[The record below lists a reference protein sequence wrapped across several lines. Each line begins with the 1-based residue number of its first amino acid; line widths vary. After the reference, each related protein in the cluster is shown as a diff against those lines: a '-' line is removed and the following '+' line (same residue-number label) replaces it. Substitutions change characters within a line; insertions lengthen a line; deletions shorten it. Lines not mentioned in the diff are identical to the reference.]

1 MTEVEVLA
9 FHDKSTMCWLVP
21 PEPLAVS
28 TNEVEVLVTKEMLA
42 EVAAVAVGAKLTVKG
57 TLCPAASVTGSVRPP
72 TVKTEL
78 LELTEETV
86 TLPPLAVIFPLWL
99 WAVPMVTVPKFIDPG
114 VNPSVPLEVVALPVR
129 DTATEGLEA
138 SELSV
143 TLAVSVPAAVGAKI
157 TDRLALPP
165 AASV

>member
-9 FHDKSTMCWLVP
+9 FQDKSTMCWLVP

-28 TNEVEVLVTKEMLA
+28 TDEDELLVTKEMLA
-42 EVAAVAVGAKLTVKG
+42 EVVSVAVGAKLTAKG

-99 WAVPMVTVPKFIDPG
+99 WAVPMVTVPKFMDPG
-114 VNPSVPLEVVALPVR
+114 VTPSVPPGSMNFG
-129 DTATEGLEA
+129 T
-138 SELSV
+138 V
-143 TLAVSVPAAVGAKI
+143 T
-157 TDRLALPP
+157 
-165 AASV
+165 

>member
-9 FHDKSTMCWLVP
+9 FQDKSMMCWMVP
-21 PEPLAVS
+21 PDPIAVS
-28 TNEVEVLVTKEMLA
+28 TDEVEVLVTKEMLA
-42 EVAAVAVGAKLTVKG
+42 EVVAVAVGAKLTVKG

-86 TLPPLAVIFPLWL
+86 TPPPLAVIFPLWL
-99 WAVPMVTVPKFIDPG
+99 WAVPMVTVPKFMDPG
-114 VNPSVPLEVVALPVR
+114 VTPSVPLEVVALPVR

-165 AASV
+165 ADSV